1 MELSDYFRRRGVY
14 EQRARDR
21 TAEYL
26 NTASADCTYQER
38 VITEMCIDLITR
50 MEKVEELLKPEFKGV
65 PIESETEKPKGKSK
79 FF

>member
-1 MELSDYFRRRGVY
+1 MELTDFFRRRGVY

-21 TAEYL
+21 TSEYL

-38 VITEMCIDLITR
+38 VITEMCIDLISR
-50 MEKVEELLKPEFKGV
+50 MEKVEELLKPAPDPKPEPKD
-65 PIESETEKPKGKSK
+65 KPK